1 MLEGFKKFIARGNMI
16 DMAVGVVMGGA
27 VTTVVNSI
35 VNSVINP
42 FIAMIFGKPNMDG
55 LLAITFNGAT
65 VSFGAVLGAILNF
78 LIIAAAVYFCILV
91 PINKFRD
98 MTEALLAKTKLAEQ
112 KEAEEKAAE
121 EPSAEEQTSS
131 CCSRFVTSW
140 PSRTRP
146 ATSCDSW
153 CHSPIDLMI
162 PAACGYA
169 GGRFIWFAG
178 DRVRWMVDKRLN
190 TKKASDYSEAF
201 NSVELRGFE
210 PLTLSMPWRCATS
223 CAIAPWS

>member
-1 MLEGFKKFIARGNMI
+1 MFEGFKKFIARGNMI

-27 VTTVVNSI
+27 VTTVVNAI

-78 LIIAAAVYFCILV
+78 LIIAVAVYFCILV

-112 KEAEEKAAE
+112 KKADEEAASAE
-121 EPSAEEQTSS
+121 PTAEEQTVLLLQQI
-131 CCSRFVTSW
+131 R
-140 PSRTRP
+140 
-146 ATSCDSW
+146 D
-153 CHSPIDLMI
+153 
-162 PAACGYA
+162 
-169 GGRFIWFAG
+169 
-178 DRVRWMVDKRLN
+178 
-190 TKKASDYSEAF
+190 
-201 NSVELRGFE
+201 ELAE
-210 PLTLSMPWRCATS
+210 QNAQN
-223 CAIAPWS
+223 A

>member
-1 MLEGFKKFIARGNMI
+1 MFEGFKKFIARGNMI

-78 LIIAAAVYFCILV
+78 LIIAVAVYFCILV

-98 MTEALLAKTKLAEQ
+98 MTEALRSGDADKAKAIREELNQKYPNLFRSGAEM
-112 KEAEEKAAE
+112 
-121 EPSAEEQTSS
+121 P
-131 CCSRFVTSW
+131 R
-140 PSRTRP
+140 
-146 ATSCDSW
+146 
-153 CHSPIDLMI
+153 
-162 PAACGYA
+162 
-169 GGRFIWFAG
+169 GRRMENQG
-178 DRVRWMVDKRLN
+178 P
-190 TKKASDYSEAF
+190 TE
-201 NSVELRGFE
+201 
-210 PLTLSMPWRCATS
+210 
-223 CAIAPWS
+223 